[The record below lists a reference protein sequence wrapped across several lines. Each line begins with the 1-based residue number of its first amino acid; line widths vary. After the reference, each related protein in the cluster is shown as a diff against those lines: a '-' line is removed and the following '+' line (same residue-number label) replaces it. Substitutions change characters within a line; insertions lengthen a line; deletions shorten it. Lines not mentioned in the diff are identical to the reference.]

1 MVRAA
6 RKIARL
12 VDNGRMSVDDID
24 EDTIS
29 RFLYT
34 GEENGYIP
42 DPDLIIRTS
51 GEERISNFLLWQA
64 AYSEFAFSDLLWPD
78 FTPDEFEKIVRQYIR
93 RERRFG
99 GR

>member
-78 FTPDEFEKIVRQYIR
+78 FTPDEFEKIVRQYTR

>member
-1 MVRAA
+1 
-6 RKIARL
+6 
-12 VDNGRMSVDDID
+12 MSVDDID

-78 FTPDEFEKIVRQYIR
+78 FTPDEFEKIVRQYTR